1 MMLGRAMSAFPI
13 SETGPDDIAD
23 TQSAED
29 SHDDVDDLIG
39 DDRSLAEEIGGAA
52 VPVVAPSQNRRIGK
66 AHHADDEHRCADV
79 GNSGKGGIRQI
90 GASLQRTVHDD
101 VGMGEHRRDED
112 ESVIRH
118 ITTVDQ
124 KVPVEAMSAWRAGLR
139 VLAAAATMGAVPRP
153 DSLENS
159 PRAHPYCKAIHD
171 AAAHRAAER
180 RLARER
186 TFEYE
191 RKRLAQVRG
200 VRDEDDEAA
209 YRVGRSHE
217 GNEPLADARDG
228 LDTTEYDHGDE
239 HCDDERYGPL
249 WNHGEVSA
257 YDARHRR

>member
-1 MMLGRAMSAFPI
+1 M
-13 SETGPDDIAD
+13 
-23 TQSAED
+23 
-29 SHDDVDDLIG
+29 
-39 DDRSLAEEIGGAA
+39 
-52 VPVVAPSQNRRIGK
+52 
-66 AHHADDEHRCADV
+66 
-79 GNSGKGGIRQI
+79 
-90 GASLQRTVHDD
+90 
-101 VGMGEHRRDED
+101 
-112 ESVIRH
+112 IRH

-139 VLAAAATMGAVPRP
+139 EPCGFRG
-153 DSLENS
+153 
-159 PRAHPYCKAIHD
+159 PRAGRNDRGRTEAGFVGKQPAGTSVLQGDHD
-171 AAAHRAAER
+171 AAAHRATER

-186 TFEYE
+186 AFEYE
-191 RKRLAQVRG
+191 RKRLAQVWG